1 MSTNQNFDVVVVG
14 AGSAGSVLAARLS
27 ENPRLRVALLETGD
41 GGLPQELTVPGYGA
55 LAAMG
60 ERAWASPTT
69 PQEAV
74 SGRVVPLVTGTGLGG
89 GSGINSMGWLQAHP
103 ADYDG
108 WAADGAEG
116 WDATSVLP
124 LFARIEDHE
133 LGSSGTHGSGGPMAI
148 SGPRHLHPLALPFVR
163 AAREQGWAVS
173 TDLSRDQRTGI
184 SLAPS
189 NIRDGRRHSVVDGYL
204 DPARDRAN
212 LSILTNTRVTQVLL
226 DGERAVGVRIVS
238 QDGSAQELLASA
250 GVVVTAGALRTPQV
264 LMLSGLGPAAHLAEH
279 GIAVARDLPAVGS
292 YLQDHPAVAL
302 PFMADPSLLP
312 GSYGGADA
320 QADYELM
327 RRGPLS
333 TLAQV
338 AALIPSA
345 ARIADPDAPP
355 ELVYGLAM
363 LGQHAGLPAFE
374 GPSGAW
380 VVGLVDPDSRGT
392 VRLSSADPT
401 DEVVVDPRY
410 LTEATDRRRLRDG
423 VRSGMRLLNSPALK
437 GLLEPMLAEPADDA
451 ALDAFID
458 ATLATYYH
466 PAGTARI
473 GTDAQTSV
481 VDARLRVHGLRGLWV
496 ADASV
501 MPRIT
506 RTLPQA
512 TIVAIAERGAELI
525 AQEIASAER

>member
-1 MSTNQNFDVVVVG
+1 
-14 AGSAGSVLAARLS
+14 
-27 ENPRLRVALLETGD
+27 
-41 GGLPQELTVPGYGA
+41 
-55 LAAMG
+55 
-60 ERAWASPTT
+60 
-69 PQEAV
+69 
-74 SGRVVPLVTGTGLGG
+74 
-89 GSGINSMGWLQAHP
+89 
-103 ADYDG
+103 
-108 WAADGAEG
+108 
-116 WDATSVLP
+116 
-124 LFARIEDHE
+124 
-133 LGSSGTHGSGGPMAI
+133 MAI
-148 SGPRHLHPLALPFVR
+148 TGPRHLHPLALPFVR

-173 TDLSRDQRTGI
+173 TDLSGDQRTGI

-189 NIRDGRRHSVVDGYL
+189 NIRPGRRHSGVDGYL

-226 DGERAVGVRIVS
+226 DGERAVGVRIVN
-238 QDGSAQELLASA
+238 QDGSAQDLLASA

-302 PFMADPSLLP
+302 PFMADTSLLP
-312 GSYGGADA
+312 RFDA
-320 QADYELM
+320 RADYDLM

-392 VRLSSADPT
+392 VRLTSADPT

-410 LTEATDRRRLRDG
+410 LTEA
-423 VRSGMRLLNSPALK
+423 LK
-437 GLLEPMLAEPADDA
+437 ELLEPMLAEPADDA

-466 PAGTARI
+466 PVGTARI
-473 GTDAQTSV
+473 GTDAETSV
-481 VDARLRVHGLRGLWV
+481 VDARLQVHGLRGLWV

-512 TIVAIAERGAELI
+512 TIVAIAERAAELI
-525 AQEIASAER
+525 AQEIAIAGG